1 MLGLFP
7 YLRLESSYKDIHWC
21 SWMASF
27 LAVLVALVCSLAAVD
42 HGNHRQVECVCF
54 KTDPYGS
61 RSFSAPPGLFVVFW
75 NVFIHYVLITFF
87 PLTQFLPAPSLL
99 PNCMFLLSGEK
110 EGEREKRKKAGRLK
124 QQQHKI
130 RWGNHWVYQ
139 PHSSAGPMPRRS
151 WPTQNRCSVWYLA
164 LASYKEFLWEKVKW
178 GP

>member
-42 HGNHRQVECVCF
+42 HGNHRQEECVCF

-75 NVFIHYVLITFF
+75 NIFIHYVLITFF

-110 EGEREKRKKAGRLK
+110 EGEREKRKKEGRQTK
-124 QQQHKI
+124 TTT
-130 RWGNHWVYQ
+130 
-139 PHSSAGPMPRRS
+139 
-151 WPTQNRCSVWYLA
+151 TQNKVRESLGVSTTLQRRPYAQEVLANPEQVFCLTSCTSVL
-164 LASYKEFLWEKVKW
+164 
-178 GP
+178 